1 MTLLERLSVASQD
14 MTLGER
20 FFASVQVAIMG
31 IGIVFV
37 ALFML
42 FLIIKLL
49 EKVIHQ
55 SESGARKK
63 EEQKAAQEE
72 AAKQAAAAETETAPA
87 AEEGEAATGE
97 DEQLVAVITAAI
109 AASMETSTHSVVVR
123 NIVRTPDVTPAWS
136 RLGRI
141 QQINRQLHQQR

>member
-42 FLIIKLL
+42 FLIIKIL
-49 EKVIHQ
+49 EKAVHQ
-55 SESGARKK
+55 SEAGAKK
-63 EEQKAAQEE
+63 KQEQKATQEE
-72 AAKQAAAAETETAPA
+72 AAKQAAAAETETEPA
-87 AEEGEAATGE
+87 AEAEEMTYGQ
-97 DEQLVAVITAAI
+97 DEQLVAVITAAV
-109 AASMETSTHSVVVR
+109 AASMETSTHSIVVR
-123 NIVRTPDVTPAWS
+123 NIIRTPDVTPAWG

-141 QQINRQLHQQR
+141 QQINRQLH